1 MALRPDLAVGLPFRR
16 TFSETHICETE
27 AVHRPRAGGVLTPI
41 HVKHVSEN
49 RRVKKTEAFFLKD
62 NRRGRENRIG
72 IARDPC
78 LRSLFAILVCDP
90 RLRSCCRA

>member
-27 AVHRPRAGGVLTPI
+27 VVHRPRAGGVLTPI

-49 RRVKKTEAFFLKD
+49 MRVKKIEAIFFK
-62 NRRGRENRIG
+62 RKPPRSRIPESE
-72 IARDPC
+72 R
-78 LRSLFAILVCDP
+78 V
-90 RLRSCCRA
+90 